1 LVLNQFSQFRDEI
14 QSSQQLSTLYKI
26 IIERNE
32 GVDSWIK
39 DIIVLVLKIKYIVWT
54 MLKKLI
60 LENWKS
66 FRYAELPLDPLT
78 VLIGTNASGKSNVV
92 EALEFLQRIANGEHI
107 EAALA
112 GDKTLSS
119 IRGGVEL
126 AARKGE
132 NEFTLKV
139 LFSCKDDETDYL
151 YVIKTQTIPQAQNIE
166 EYIEYQLLTNNLE
179 KSQVIKVDLQP
190 PKPHNYSI
198 TKSVDKINSSREYSD
213 SELELINF
221 YPQLTFVEQ
230 SNKSFYLEKFD
241 LLKSILC
248 FNPIPSKMRNYYR
261 LSENIESDGSN
272 IAGVLAALPYEKKT
286 EIENLLS
293 YYIKDLPEGDIKKVW
308 AEKVGRLGT
317 DAMLYCQ
324 EEWKPGEIIEIDARS
339 MSDGTLRFL
348 AILTALLTRPEGS
361 QIVIEE
367 IDNGLHP
374 SRAAL
379 LVKILKEIG
388 SKRNIDILLTTH
400 NPALLDAFG
409 SEIVPFVVVAHRDSE
424 TGESKLTLLE
434 DIDNFPKLFAS
445 YSLGQMTTKGA
456 IERSLSHGE

>member
-1 LVLNQFSQFRDEI
+1 
-14 QSSQQLSTLYKI
+14 
-26 IIERNE
+26 
-32 GVDSWIK
+32 
-39 DIIVLVLKIKYIVWT
+39 

-92 EALEFLQRIANGEHI
+92 EALEFLQRIANGENI
-107 EAALA
+107 ETALA

-119 IRGGVEL
+119 IRGGVEW
-126 AARKGE
+126 AARHGE

-139 LFSCKDDETDYL
+139 LVSGEDDETEYL
-151 YVIKTQTIPQAQNIE
+151 YILHIETLPNFEVSE
-166 EYIEYQLLTNNLE
+166 EYIEVNDMSDDDIFKIEVIDSSSQKQSGLHIKDKRLWMQVEINNDGKGFKQSTDMKE
-179 KSQVIKVDLQP
+179 YADKYFRLQ
-190 PKPHNYSI
+190 KLATYFTIFNLANI
-198 TKSVDKINSSREYSD
+198 
-213 SELELINF
+213 LI
-221 YPQLTFVEQ
+221 L
-230 SNKSFYLEKFD
+230 
-241 LLKSILC
+241 
-248 FNPIPSKMRNYYR
+248 NPIPSKMREYSR

-272 IAGVLAALPYEKKT
+272 IAGVLAALPDDKKA
-286 EIENLLS
+286 EVENTLS
-293 YYIKDLPEGDIKKVW
+293 EYIKYLPEGDIKKVW
-308 AEKVGRLGT
+308 AEKVGRFGT

-324 EEWKPGEIIEIDARS
+324 EEWKPGEITEIDARS

-445 YSLGQMTTKGA
+445 YSVGEMTTKGA

>member
-1 LVLNQFSQFRDEI
+1 
-14 QSSQQLSTLYKI
+14 
-26 IIERNE
+26 
-32 GVDSWIK
+32 
-39 DIIVLVLKIKYIVWT
+39 
-54 MLKKLI
+54 
-60 LENWKS
+60 
-66 FRYAELPLDPLT
+66 
-78 VLIGTNASGKSNVV
+78 
-92 EALEFLQRIANGEHI
+92 
-107 EAALA
+107 
-112 GDKTLSS
+112 
-119 IRGGVEL
+119 
-126 AARKGE
+126 
-132 NEFTLKV
+132 
-139 LFSCKDDETDYL
+139 
-151 YVIKTQTIPQAQNIE
+151 
-166 EYIEYQLLTNNLE
+166 
-179 KSQVIKVDLQP
+179 
-190 PKPHNYSI
+190 
-198 TKSVDKINSSREYSD
+198 
-213 SELELINF
+213 
-221 YPQLTFVEQ
+221 
-230 SNKSFYLEKFD
+230 
-241 LLKSILC
+241 
-248 FNPIPSKMRNYYR
+248 
-261 LSENIESDGSN
+261 IESDGAN
-272 IAGVLAALPYEKKT
+272 IAGVLAGLPEEQKAKV
-286 EIENLLS
+286 ESNLS
-293 YYIKDLPEGDIKKVW
+293 YYIQDLPEGDIKKVW

-324 EEWKPGEIIEIDARS
+324 EECKPGEIIEIDARR

-379 LVKILKEIG
+379 LVKILREIG

>member
-1 LVLNQFSQFRDEI
+1 
-14 QSSQQLSTLYKI
+14 
-26 IIERNE
+26 
-32 GVDSWIK
+32 
-39 DIIVLVLKIKYIVWT
+39 

-92 EALEFLQRIANGEHI
+92 EALEFLQRIANGENL
-107 EAALA
+107 ETALA

-119 IRGGVEL
+119 IRGGVEW
-126 AARKGE
+126 AARKPE

-139 LFSCKDDETDYL
+139 LISGENDQTDYL
-151 YVIKTQTIPQAQNIE
+151 YVIKIQILPIVKVKS
-166 EYIEYQLLTNNLE
+166 EYIENKSLE
-179 KSQVIKVDLQP
+179 ENYYIKYFTVTSDD
-190 PKPHNYSI
+190 HT
-198 TKSVDKINSSREYSD
+198 TKSGLKALRNDINIHDLEVNQISYEFETDRLVIGKEY
-213 SELELINF
+213 E
-221 YPQLTFVEQ
+221 EQ
-230 SNKSFYLEKFD
+230 YLPLRNQAKD
-241 LLKSILC
+241 LVASILGNTLIL
-248 FNPIPSKMRNYYR
+248 NPIPSQMRDFSR
-261 LSENIESDGSN
+261 LSENLENDCSN
-272 IAGVLAALPYEKKT
+272 IAGVLAVLTDDKKT
-286 EIENLLS
+286 EIENTLS
-293 YYIKDLPEGDIKKVW
+293 EYLKDLPEGDIKKVW
-308 AEKVGRLGT
+308 AEKVGRFGY

-324 EEWKPGEIIEIDARS
+324 EEWKSGEIIEIDARS

-409 SEIVPFVVVAHRDSE
+409 PEIVPFVVVAHRDSE

-434 DIDNFPKLFAS
+434 NIDNFSKLFAS

>member
-1 LVLNQFSQFRDEI
+1 
-14 QSSQQLSTLYKI
+14 
-26 IIERNE
+26 
-32 GVDSWIK
+32 
-39 DIIVLVLKIKYIVWT
+39 

-92 EALEFLQRIANGEHI
+92 EALEFLQRIANGENI
-107 EAALA
+107 ETALA

-139 LFSCKDDETDYL
+139 LVGAEDDADYL
-151 YVIKTQTIPQAQNIE
+151 YNLQIQTLPSFKLCE
-166 EYIEYQLLTNNLE
+166 EYLEIIDMNNNDILKIKLMDFYYQAKSGLHFKGTRVWRLSKTRRNDKKILEQPTDVEEDNQKYLKLPKIATNFTIDNLSNLLVL
-179 KSQVIKVDLQP
+179 
-190 PKPHNYSI
+190 
-198 TKSVDKINSSREYSD
+198 
-213 SELELINF
+213 
-221 YPQLTFVEQ
+221 
-230 SNKSFYLEKFD
+230 
-241 LLKSILC
+241 
-248 FNPIPSKMRNYYR
+248 NPIPSKMRDYSR

-272 IAGVLAALPYEKKT
+272 IAGVLAGLPDDKKT
-286 EIENLLS
+286 EIENTLS
-293 YYIKDLPEGDIKKVW
+293 EYLKDLPEGDIKKVW
-308 AEKVGRLGT
+308 AEPVGRLKT

-324 EEWKPGEIIEIDARS
+324 EEWKPGEITEIDARS

-388 SKRNIDILLTTH
+388 TKRNIDILLTTH

-409 SEIVPFVVVAHRDSE
+409 PEIVPFVVVAHRDSE

-434 DIDNFPKLFAS
+434 DIDNFSKLFAS

>member
-1 LVLNQFSQFRDEI
+1 
-14 QSSQQLSTLYKI
+14 
-26 IIERNE
+26 
-32 GVDSWIK
+32 
-39 DIIVLVLKIKYIVWT
+39 
-54 MLKKLI
+54 
-60 LENWKS
+60 
-66 FRYAELPLDPLT
+66 

-92 EALEFLQRIANGEHI
+92 EALEFLQRIANGENI
-107 EAALA
+107 ETALA
-112 GDKTLSS
+112 GDKTVSS

-132 NEFTLKV
+132 NDFNLKV
-139 LFSCKDDETDYL
+139 LIGGEDEETDYL

-166 EYIEYQLLTNNLE
+166 EYIEYRSLTNNLE
-179 KSQVIKVDLQP
+179 KSQVIKFDLQP

-198 TKSVDKINSSREYSD
+198 TKSVDKRNCSTEYSE
-213 SELELINF
+213 SEHS
-221 YPQLTFVEQ
+221 YPQLTFVNQ
-230 SNKSFYLEKFD
+230 STQSFYREI
-241 LLKSILC
+241 LKSICILC
-248 FNPIPSKMRNYYR
+248 FNPIPSKMRYFSR
-261 LSENIESDGSN
+261 LSENLESDGSN
-272 IAGVLAALPYEKKT
+272 IAGVLVGLPDDKKT
-286 EIENLLS
+286 EVENTLS
-293 YYIKDLPEGDIKKVW
+293 KYIKDLPEGDIKKVW

-324 EEWKPGEIIEIDARS
+324 EEWKPGEITEIDARS

-388 SKRNIDILLTTH
+388 TKRNIDILLTTH

-456 IERSLSHGE
+456 IERSLSHGK

>member
-1 LVLNQFSQFRDEI
+1 
-14 QSSQQLSTLYKI
+14 
-26 IIERNE
+26 
-32 GVDSWIK
+32 
-39 DIIVLVLKIKYIVWT
+39 

-92 EALEFLQRIANGEHI
+92 EALEFLQRIANGENL
-107 EAALA
+107 ETALA
-112 GDKTLSS
+112 GDKTLPS

-132 NEFTLKV
+132 NEFSLKV
-139 LFSCKDDETDYL
+139 LVGGEDDDNFL
-151 YVIKTQTIPQAQNIE
+151 YILRIKTLPNCRMLE
-166 EYIEYQLLTNNLE
+166 EYIESDISDHKDESFLKRFTLRIGHHDRSNLLNYDTMSFSDLIFDLDYNHIICDFDYNDQVMPEVMGEEFKNIYLPTRKRAKKSITSNLE
-179 KSQVIKVDLQP
+179 NIL
-190 PKPHNYSI
+190 
-198 TKSVDKINSSREYSD
+198 
-213 SELELINF
+213 LI
-221 YPQLTFVEQ
+221 
-230 SNKSFYLEKFD
+230 
-241 LLKSILC
+241 
-248 FNPIPSKMRNYYR
+248 NPIPSTMRGYSR
-261 LSENIESDGSN
+261 LSENLETDASN
-272 IAGVLAALPYEKKT
+272 IAGVLAALPDNKKA
-286 EIENLLS
+286 EVENILS
-293 YYIKDLPEGDIKKVW
+293 EYIKYLPEGDIKKVW
-308 AEKVGRLGT
+308 AEPIGRLKT

-324 EEWKPGEIIEIDARS
+324 EEWKSGEIIEIDARS

-388 SKRNIDILLTTH
+388 TKRNIDILLTTH

>member
-1 LVLNQFSQFRDEI
+1 
-14 QSSQQLSTLYKI
+14 
-26 IIERNE
+26 
-32 GVDSWIK
+32 
-39 DIIVLVLKIKYIVWT
+39 

-92 EALEFLQRIANGEHI
+92 EALEFLQRIANGENI
-107 EAALA
+107 ETALA
-112 GDKTLSS
+112 GDRRLPA

-132 NEFTLKV
+132 NKFTLKV
-139 LFSCKDDETDYL
+139 LIGGEDNDYFYNIILGSSSVIWITEESIAIDELLNHNYL
-151 YVIKTQTIPQAQNIE
+151 TKSIFVINPFDQTYSSKPMLPNYQGHNLDIGKYLEALPINNIENPIENQDKKQKIIYEWEEQTEFGNKNLQIIINNFILPTLQNI
-166 EYIEYQLLTNNLE
+166 
-179 KSQVIKVDLQP
+179 
-190 PKPHNYSI
+190 H
-198 TKSVDKINSSREYSD
+198 
-213 SELELINF
+213 
-221 YPQLTFVEQ
+221 
-230 SNKSFYLEKFD
+230 
-241 LLKSILC
+241 IL
-248 FNPIPSKMRNYYR
+248 NPIPSTMREYSR
-261 LSENIESDGSN
+261 LSENLESDGSN
-272 IAGVLAALPYEKKT
+272 IAGVLAALPDDKKV
-286 EIENLLS
+286 EVENILS
-293 YYIKDLPEGDIKKVW
+293 EYIKYLPEGDIKKVW
-308 AEKVGRLGT
+308 AEPVGRLKT

-324 EEWKPGEIIEIDARS
+324 EEWKPGEITEIDARS

-434 DIDNFPKLFAS
+434 DIENLPLLLASGTLGKLA
-445 YSLGQMTTKGA
+445 TKGA
-456 IERSLSHGE
+456 IEKSLSNQNNQK

>member
-1 LVLNQFSQFRDEI
+1 
-14 QSSQQLSTLYKI
+14 
-26 IIERNE
+26 
-32 GVDSWIK
+32 
-39 DIIVLVLKIKYIVWT
+39 

-92 EALEFLQRIANGEHI
+92 EALEFLQRIANGENV
-107 EAALA
+107 ETALA
-112 GDKTLSS
+112 GDKTLPA
-119 IRGGVEL
+119 IRGSVEL
-126 AARKGE
+126 AARHGE
-132 NEFTLKV
+132 NEFTLKI
-139 LFSCKDDETDYL
+139 LFSCEDDETDYL
-151 YVIKTQTIPQAQNIE
+151 YVLKTQTIPQSQNIE
-166 EYIEYQLLTNNLE
+166 EYLEYQLLANNLE
-179 KSQVIKVDLQP
+179 KSQVIKVDFKT

-198 TKSVDKINSSREYSD
+198 TKSVDKINSSREYSE
-213 SELELINF
+213 SEMELINS
-221 YPQLTFVEQ
+221 YPQLTFEPQ
-230 SNKSFYLEKFD
+230 SIKSFYLEKFD
-241 LLKSILC
+241 ILKSILC
-248 FNPIPSKMRNYYR
+248 FNPIPSKMRDYSR
-261 LSENIESDGSN
+261 LSENLESDASN
-272 IAGVLAALPYEKKT
+272 IAGVLAALPDDKKT
-286 EIENLLS
+286 EVENTLS
-293 YYIKDLPEGDIKKVW
+293 EYIKYLPEGDIKKVW
-308 AEKVGRLGT
+308 SEPVGRLKT

-324 EEWKPGEIIEIDARS
+324 EEWKPGEITEIDARS

-434 DIDNFPKLFAS
+434 DIENFPKLFAS

-456 IERSLSHGE
+456 IERSLSHGA

>member
-1 LVLNQFSQFRDEI
+1 
-14 QSSQQLSTLYKI
+14 
-26 IIERNE
+26 
-32 GVDSWIK
+32 
-39 DIIVLVLKIKYIVWT
+39 

-92 EALEFLQRIANGEHI
+92 EALEFLQRIANGENI

-112 GDKTLSS
+112 GNKTLPSL
-119 IRGGVEL
+119 RGGVEL

-132 NEFTLKV
+132 NEFSLNVLIQGEDDTVEYMYLIKV
-139 LFSCKDDETDYL
+139 
-151 YVIKTQTIPQAQNIE
+151 KTISEPKIIE
-166 EYIEYQLLTNNLE
+166 EYIYEYTILINEYGDGKKLISVSSAANQ
-179 KSQVIKVDLQP
+179 D
-190 PKPHNYSI
+190 NYSVDTSFLNIVDTSIEIIRKNII
-198 TKSVDKINSSREYSD
+198 TLENDQEKKLMEEVYNTFLLPKQKKRICINSSLKRIFLLNPVASNMRDYSSLSNVLESD
-213 SELELINF
+213 S
-221 YPQLTFVEQ
+221 
-230 SNKSFYLEKFD
+230 
-241 LLKSILC
+241 
-248 FNPIPSKMRNYYR
+248 
-261 LSENIESDGSN
+261 SN
-272 IAGVLAALPYEKKT
+272 IAGFLAALPDDKKT
-286 EIENLLS
+286 EIENTLS
-293 YYIKDLPEGDIKKVW
+293 EYLKDLPEGDIKKVW

>member
-1 LVLNQFSQFRDEI
+1 
-14 QSSQQLSTLYKI
+14 
-26 IIERNE
+26 
-32 GVDSWIK
+32 
-39 DIIVLVLKIKYIVWT
+39 

-92 EALEFLQRIANGEHI
+92 EALEFLQRIANGENI

-112 GDKTLSS
+112 GDKTLPSL
-119 IRGGVEL
+119 RGGVEL
-126 AARKGE
+126 AARKPE

-139 LFSCKDDETDYL
+139 LISGENDQTDYL
-151 YVIKTQTIPQAQNIE
+151 YVIKIQILPIVKVKS
-166 EYIEYQLLTNNLE
+166 EYIENKSLE
-179 KSQVIKVDLQP
+179 ENYYIKYFTVTSHD
-190 PKPHNYSI
+190 HT
-198 TKSVDKINSSREYSD
+198 TKSGLKALRNDINIHDLEVNQISYEFETDRLVIGKEY
-213 SELELINF
+213 E
-221 YPQLTFVEQ
+221 EQ
-230 SNKSFYLEKFD
+230 YLPLRNQAKD
-241 LLKSILC
+241 LVASILGNTLIL
-248 FNPIPSKMRNYYR
+248 NPIPSQMRDFSR
-261 LSENIESDGSN
+261 LSENLENDCSN
-272 IAGVLAALPYEKKT
+272 IAGVLAVLTDDKKT
-286 EIENLLS
+286 EIENTLS
-293 YYIKDLPEGDIKKVW
+293 EYLKDLPEGDIKKVW
-308 AEKVGRLGT
+308 AEKVGRFGY

-324 EEWKPGEIIEIDARS
+324 EEWKQGEIIEIDARS

-388 SKRNIDILLTTH
+388 TKRNIDILLTTH

-409 SEIVPFVVVAHRDSE
+409 PEIVPFVVVAHRDSE

-445 YSLGQMTTKGA
+445 YSLGQMTSKGA

>member
-1 LVLNQFSQFRDEI
+1 
-14 QSSQQLSTLYKI
+14 
-26 IIERNE
+26 
-32 GVDSWIK
+32 
-39 DIIVLVLKIKYIVWT
+39 

-78 VLIGTNASGKSNVV
+78 VLIGTNARGKSNVV
-92 EALEFLQRIANGEHI
+92 EALEFLQRIANGQNI
-107 EAALA
+107 ETALA
-112 GDKTLSS
+112 GNKTLPSL
-119 IRGGVEL
+119 RGGVEL
-126 AARKGE
+126 AAKKGE
-132 NEFTLKV
+132 NEFSLKLLV
-139 LFSCKDDETDYL
+139 GDEEEETDYL
-151 YVIKTQTIPQAQNIE
+151 YVIKIQTLPSFKLCE
-166 EYIEYQLLTNNLE
+166 EYLEIIDMKNNDILKIKLMDFYHIDNLSNLLVL
-179 KSQVIKVDLQP
+179 
-190 PKPHNYSI
+190 
-198 TKSVDKINSSREYSD
+198 
-213 SELELINF
+213 
-221 YPQLTFVEQ
+221 
-230 SNKSFYLEKFD
+230 
-241 LLKSILC
+241 
-248 FNPIPSKMRNYYR
+248 NPIPSKMRDYSR
-261 LSENIESDGSN
+261 LSENLESDGSN
-272 IAGVLAALPYEKKT
+272 IAGVLAALTNDKKA
-286 EIENLLS
+286 EIENTLS
-293 YYIKDLPEGDIKKVW
+293 EYLKDLPEGDIKKVW

-339 MSDGTLRFL
+339 ISDGTLRFL

-374 SRAAL
+374 SHAAL

-400 NPALLDAFG
+400 NPALLDAF
-409 SEIVPFVVVAHRDSE
+409 SPEIVPFVVVAHRDSE